1 MGTKPHV
8 SEIGIFALEARMNS
22 ASLTGNATY
31 AMTSAIKKASQ
42 GHLWAG
48 GCSEGEF
55 MLLAKVAD
63 PPQRTIS
70 TRLSGGGFRP
80 LPRDRADPHAAP
92 SGAAAGRVVPGSP
105 PTALLGGAALT
116 GPASLTKSR
125 RTCSDNGLAK

>member
-70 TRLSGGGFRP
+70 TRLSGGVFRP
-80 LPRDRADPHAAP
+80 LPRDRADPHSAIR
-92 SGAAAGRVVPGSP
+92 GGRWAGRARQ
-105 PTALLGGAALT
+105 PTDGPVGRCRVNRT
-116 GPASLTKSR
+116 GVA
-125 RTCSDNGLAK
+125 